1 MPGHGASLDDL
12 RDDDPPHPPAA
23 GRDLVAAD
31 GTLGSTKFT
40 IYATIDGPL
49 TSGKLR
55 GTVAGIPI
63 RIDAARTHGPDAG
76 QTRLTGSHQDP
87 RRCSRLPRER
97 SCTSSENGTTIAPV
111 LLPDPAGATACP
123 TAGRPLAHAAPSSA
137 RRQQAG
143 HARNDHG
150 DEAALP
156 AADDVRVLATSR
168 EPLRVP
174 GEARYRLAP
183 LALPDP
189 DDLASAARAEAV
201 ALFADRARAAML
213 ELI

>member
-1 MPGHGASLDDL
+1 MVLPWMTCGTMIH
-12 RDDDPPHPPAA
+12 RIRPPPAVTWSLPT
-23 GRDLVAAD
+23 GRWAAPNSPSTPPST
-31 GTLGSTKFT
+31 GRSPPGSSAERWLASPSASTRHAPT
-40 IYATIDGPL
+40 
-49 TSGKLR
+49 
-55 GTVAGIPI
+55 
-63 RIDAARTHGPDAG
+63 G
-76 QTRLTGSHQDP
+76 QTPDRPALPAATRDP

-201 ALFADRARAAML
+201 ALSQTGP
-213 ELI
+213 